1 MKKRTFCVLLVLL
14 LSFSM
19 PVTSYSEE
27 SDALTE
33 LNEALKEEFRRLDLE
48 TLMVVRDSINEVI
61 SEKGGN
67 AESDSASEDEG
78 EPISAGV
85 YEAGKDIKPG
95 TYVLSF
101 TKMTYGAIIYVYDS
115 REEYDGGKSRE
126 HYITV
131 GDTSSYTI
139 KLDEGNILV
148 ITLAGG
154 GGKITISPI
163 SGSWVP

>member
-1 MKKRTFCVLLVLL
+1 MKKRLVCVLLVLI

-19 PVTSYSEE
+19 SAVSYSEE
-27 SDALTE
+27 TDALTE
-33 LNEALKEEFRRLDLE
+33 LNEGLKEEFRRLDLE

-67 AESDSASEDEG
+67 TESDSASEDEG

-163 SGSWVP
+163 SSSWVP

>member
-1 MKKRTFCVLLVLL
+1 MKKHLVCVLSVLI

-19 PVTSYSEE
+19 TAVSYPEE
-27 SDALTE
+27 PDAFTE
-33 LNEALKEEFRRLDLE
+33 FTESLKDEFRKYDIE
-48 TLMVVRDSINEVI
+48 TLMVVRDTINEVI

-67 AESDSASEDEG
+67 AESDSVSEGEG
-78 EPISAGV
+78 EPISAGI

-95 TYVLSF
+95 TYLLSF
-101 TKMTYGAIIYVYDS
+101 TKMEYGAIIYVYDS